1 MERTG
6 DTSDTSQQRPFRAVC
21 MRCLKPA
28 SSCCCSRA
36 TPIDLRGKVKFVF
49 LMHPKEAKRQR
60 TGTGRLASLCLP
72 ESEILVGVDFSHNE
86 RLNDLLC
93 DTRYLPVLLYP
104 SPTAI
109 SCTDEGFRQAAQGK
123 TILALIVDSTWACS
137 KKVIKLS
144 ENLIPLTRVTF
155 AQTHESLFTFKR
167 QPKLGCVSTI
177 ETCYYLICE
186 MQAASIVA
194 HDASPEPL
202 MATFKAMV
210 RFQLEKQNER
220 VAGKIPSTHA
230 TDWKYTTIQPVP
242 NF

>member
-1 MERTG
+1 M
-6 DTSDTSQQRPFRAVC
+6 
-21 MRCLKPA
+21 
-28 SSCCCSRA
+28 
-36 TPIDLRGKVKFVF
+36 KFVF

-72 ESEILVGVDFSHNE
+72 ESEILVGVDFSHNV
-86 RLNDLLC
+86 RLNSLLC

-104 SPTAI
+104 SPAAV
-109 SCTDEGFRQAAQGK
+109 SCTDEGFIQAAQGK
-123 TILALIVDSTWACS
+123 TILAIIVDSTWFCS

-144 ENLIPLTRVTF
+144 ANLNGITRVTF
-155 AQTHESLFTFKR
+155 TQTHESLFTFKR
-167 QPKLGCVSTI
+167 QPSLGCVSTI
-177 ETCYYLICE
+177 EACYYLIRE
-186 MQAASIVA
+186 MQAASLLA

-220 VAGKIPSTHA
+220 VSGKIPSTHA

>member
-1 MERTG
+1 M
-6 DTSDTSQQRPFRAVC
+6 
-21 MRCLKPA
+21 
-28 SSCCCSRA
+28 
-36 TPIDLRGKVKFVF
+36 KFVF

-86 RLNDLLC
+86 RLNSLLC

-104 SPTAI
+104 SPTAV
-109 SCTDEGFRQAAQGK
+109 SVANEGFRQAAQGK

-144 ENLIPLTRVTF
+144 ENLIPLTRITF
-155 AQTHESLFTFKR
+155 AQTHESIFTFKR

-177 ETCYYLICE
+177 EACYYLIRE
-186 MQAASIVA
+186 MQAAAIVA
-194 HDASPEPL
+194 RDVSPEPL
-202 MATFKAMV
+202 MDTFKAMV
-210 RFQLEKQNER
+210 RHQLEKQNER

-230 TDWKYTTIQPVP
+230 TDWKYTKLQPVP